1 MEKKEDQAKK
11 LEIVVD
17 DEVAVGSYINLAL
30 INHSPEEF
38 TMDFIYVPP
47 NSPKAKLRARVISC
61 PAHTKRF
68 LMALQENLR
77 RYEEKF
83 GAINIGPNLQ
93 WTSFDNVGHS

>member
-1 MEKKEDQAKK
+1 MEKKEDISKK

-17 DEVAVGSYINLAL
+17 DQVATGSYINLAL
-30 INHSPEEF
+30 INHSPDEF

-47 NSPKAKLRARVISC
+47 NSPKAKLRARVISS

-77 RYEEKF
+77 RFEEKF
-83 GAINIGPNLQ
+83 GVINISPNLQ